1 MSRTYHPCLKPR
13 GRLLEG
19 KAVEITDTLV
29 LLSNLQCAPLLPV

>member
-1 MSRTYHPCLKPR
+1 MSRTYHPCLSR
-13 GRLLEG
+13 ADASSTG